1 MAKQRNKIK
10 NDTIKQIRLL
20 LGDGMIDIEL
30 DPEHYD
36 LSVDIAL
43 QKIRQRSENAVEEDF
58 YTIEFKKDVD
68 EYSLPEEI
76 TEVKK
81 IWHRSF
87 GHGISAGVDM
97 DPFELAYANSYF
109 FMNNHVGGIS
119 TYELFSQYRET
130 LNRVAATDI
139 QFIWNPNTHKMKLLR
154 KMRADEVVLLHVYL
168 ERPDDQLLTDP
179 YLKSWMRDYSTAY
192 CKKMIGEAR
201 SKFATLPGAQGGVS
215 LNGDALKADAMADI
229 EKLENE
235 LKLYIDGSA
244 PLGVMIG

>member
-10 NDTIKQIRLL
+10 NDVIKQIRLL

-43 QKIRQRSENAVEEDF
+43 DKIRQRSENAVEEDF
-58 YTIEFKKDVD
+58 YTIELKKDVA
-68 EYSLPEEI
+68 EYTLPKEI
-76 TEVKK
+76 TEVKR
-81 IWHRSF
+81 IHHRSF
-87 GHGISAGVDM
+87 GHGISAGIDM

-119 TYELFSQYRET
+119 TYELFAQYRET

-139 QFIWNPNTHKMKLLR
+139 QFIWNPNTHKIKLLR
-154 KMRADEVVLLHVYL
+154 KMRADEMVLLHVYL

-179 YLKSWMRDYSTAY
+179 FLKSWMRDYALAY

-215 LNGDALKADAMADI
+215 LNGETMKADAMTDI
-229 EKLENE
+229 DKLETE

>member
-10 NDTIKQIRLL
+10 NDVIKQIRLL
-20 LGDGMIDIEL
+20 LGDGMVDIEL

-36 LSVDIAL
+36 LAIDIAL
-43 QKIRQRSENAVEEDF
+43 DKIRQRSENAVEEDF
-58 YTIEFKKDVD
+58 YTIILKKDVD
-68 EYSLPEEI
+68 QYTLPAEI

-81 IWHRSF
+81 IHHRSF
-87 GHGISAGVDM
+87 GHGMSAGVDM

-130 LNRVAATDI
+130 LNKVAATDI
-139 QFIWNPNTHKMKLLR
+139 QFIWNPSTKKIKLLR
-154 KMRADEVVLLHVYL
+154 KMRADETVLLHVYL
-168 ERPDDQLLTDP
+168 ERPDEQLLVDP
-179 YLKSWMRDYSTAY
+179 YLKSWMRDYALAY

-201 SKFATLPGAQGGVS
+201 SKFSTLPGAQGGVS
-215 LNGDALKADAMADI
+215 LNGDALKADAAVDI
-229 EKLENE
+229 EKLETE
-235 LKLYIDGSA
+235 LKVYIDGSA

>member
-1 MAKQRNKIK
+1 MPKQRNKVK
-10 NDTIKQIRLL
+10 NDVIKQIRLL

-43 QKIRQRSENAVEEDF
+43 DKIRQRSENAVEEDF
-58 YTIEFKKDVD
+58 YTIELKKEVD
-68 EYSLPEEI
+68 EYTLPAEI
-76 TEVKK
+76 TEVKR
-81 IWHRSF
+81 IHHRSF

-119 TYELFSQYRET
+119 TYELFAQYRET

-139 QFIWNPNTHKMKLLR
+139 QFIWNPNTHKIKLLR
-154 KMRADEVVLLHVYL
+154 KMRADEIVLLHVYL

-179 YLKSWMRDYSTAY
+179 YLKSWMRDYALAY

-215 LNGDALKADAMADI
+215 LNGETMKADAMTDI
-229 EKLENE
+229 DKLETE

>member
-1 MAKQRNKIK
+1 MPKQRNKVK
-10 NDTIKQIRLL
+10 NDVIKQIRLL
-20 LGDGMIDIEL
+20 LGDGMVDIEL

-36 LSVDIAL
+36 LAIDIAL
-43 QKIRQRSENAVEEDF
+43 DKIRQRSENAVEEDM
-58 YTIEFKKDVD
+58 YTIEFKKEVD
-68 EYSLPEEI
+68 EYTLPSEI

-109 FMNNHVGGIS
+109 FMNNHIGGIS

-139 QFIWNPNTHKMKLLR
+139 QFIWNPNTHKIKLLR
-154 KMRADEVVLLHVYL
+154 KMRADEIVLLHVYL

-229 EKLENE
+229 DKLENE

>member
-1 MAKQRNKIK
+1 MPKQRNKVK
-10 NDTIKQIRLL
+10 NDVIKQIRLL
-20 LGDGMIDIEL
+20 LGDGMVDIEL

-36 LSVDIAL
+36 LAIDISL
-43 QKIRQRSENAVEEDF
+43 DKIRQRSENAVEEDF
-58 YTIEFKKDVD
+58 YTIELKKDID
-68 EYSLPEEI
+68 EYSLPAEI

-81 IWHRSF
+81 IWHRAF

-109 FMNNHVGGIS
+109 FMNNHIGGIS

-139 QFIWNPNTHKMKLLR
+139 QFIWNPNTHKIKLLR

>member
-1 MAKQRNKIK
+1 MAKNTKVRNDVIK
-10 NDTIKQIRLL
+10 EVRLL
-20 LGDGMIDIEL
+20 LGDGMVDIEL
-30 DPEHYD
+30 DPDHYD
-36 LSVDIAL
+36 LAVDVAL
-43 QKIRQRSENAVEEDF
+43 SKIRQRSENAVEEDM
-58 YTIEFKKDVD
+58 YTIELKKDVD
-68 EYSLPEEI
+68 EYSLPAEI
-76 TEVKK
+76 IEVKK

-87 GHGISAGVDM
+87 GHGISSGIDM

-109 FMNNHVGGIS
+109 FMNNHIGGIS

-168 ERPDDQLLTDP
+168 ERPDDQLLMDP
-179 YLKSWMRDYSTAY
+179 YLKSWMRDYSTAF

-229 EKLENE
+229 EKLETE

>member
-1 MAKQRNKIK
+1 MPKQRNKVK
-10 NDTIKQIRLL
+10 NDVIKQIRLL
-20 LGDGMIDIEL
+20 LGDGMVDIEL

-36 LSVDIAL
+36 LAIDIAL
-43 QKIRQRSENAVEEDF
+43 DKIRQRSENAVEEDM
-58 YTIEFKKDVD
+58 YTIELKKDVD
-68 EYSLPEEI
+68 EYSLPAEI
-76 TEVKK
+76 TEVKR
-81 IWHRSF
+81 IWHRAF

-109 FMNNHVGGIS
+109 FMNNHIGGIS

-139 QFIWNPNTHKMKLLR
+139 QFIWNPNTHKIKLLR

-192 CKKMIGEAR
+192 CKRMIGEAR

-215 LNGDALKADAMADI
+215 LNGDALKADAMAEI
-229 EKLENE
+229 EKLETE

-244 PLGVMIG
+244 PLGIMIG

>member
-1 MAKQRNKIK
+1 MPKQRNKVK
-10 NDTIKQIRLL
+10 NDVIKQIRLL

-36 LSVDIAL
+36 LAIDISL
-43 QKIRQRSENAVEEDF
+43 DKIRQRSENAVEEDF
-58 YTIEFKKDVD
+58 YTIEFKKEVD
-68 EYSLPEEI
+68 EYSLPAEI

-81 IWHRSF
+81 IWHRAF

-109 FMNNHVGGIS
+109 FMNNHIGGIS

-139 QFIWNPNTHKMKLLR
+139 QFIWNPNTHKIKLLR

-192 CKKMIGEAR
+192 CKRMIGEAR
-201 SKFATLPGAQGGVS
+201 SKYATLPGAQGGVS
-215 LNGDALKADAMADI
+215 LNGDVLKADANAEI

>member
-1 MAKQRNKIK
+1 MPKQRNKIK

-43 QKIRQRSENAVEEDF
+43 DKIRQRSENAVEEDF
-58 YTIEFKKDVD
+58 YTIQLKKEVD
-68 EYSLPEEI
+68 EYTLPTEI
-76 TEVKK
+76 TEVKR
-81 IWHRSF
+81 IHHRSF

-139 QFIWNPNTHKMKLLR
+139 QFIWNPTTHKLKLLR
-154 KMRADEVVLLHVYL
+154 KMRADEMVLLHVYL
-168 ERPDDQLLTDP
+168 ERSEDQLLTDP
-179 YLKSWMRDYSTAY
+179 YLKSWMRDYSTAF

-229 EKLENE
+229 EKLETE

>member
-1 MAKQRNKIK
+1 MPKQRNKIK
-10 NDTIKQIRLL
+10 NDVIKQIRLL

-43 QKIRQRSENAVEEDF
+43 SKIRQRSENAVEEDF
-58 YTIEFKKDVD
+58 YTIELKKDVA
-68 EYSLPEEI
+68 EYTLPEEI

-81 IWHRSF
+81 VHHRSF
-87 GHGISAGVDM
+87 GHGISSGVDM

-130 LNRVAATDI
+130 LNRIAATDI
-139 QFIWNPNTHKMKLLR
+139 QFIWNPVTHKIKLLR
-154 KMRADEVVLLHVYL
+154 KMRADEMVLLHVYL
-168 ERPDDQLLTDP
+168 ERSVDQLLSDP
-179 YLKSWMRDYSTAY
+179 YLKSWMRDYALAY

-201 SKFATLPGAQGGVS
+201 SKFSTLPGEQGGVS
-215 LNGDALKADAMADI
+215 LNGDVLKADAAADI
-229 EKLENE
+229 EKLETE

>member
-1 MAKQRNKIK
+1 MPKQRNKVK
-10 NDTIKQIRLL
+10 NDVIKQIRLL
-20 LGDGMIDIEL
+20 LGDGMVDIEL

-36 LSVDIAL
+36 LAIDITL
-43 QKIRQRSENAVEEDF
+43 DKIRQRSENAVEEDM
-58 YTIEFKKDVD
+58 YTIELKKDVD
-68 EYSLPEEI
+68 EYSLPAEI

-87 GHGISAGVDM
+87 GHGISTGVDM

-109 FMNNHVGGIS
+109 FMNNHIGGIS

-139 QFIWNPNTHKMKLLR
+139 QFIWNPNTHKIKLLR

-168 ERPDDQLLTDP
+168 ERPDDQLLMDP

-192 CKKMIGEAR
+192 CKRMIGEAR

-229 EKLENE
+229 EKLETE

>member
-10 NDTIKQIRLL
+10 NDVIKQIRLL
-20 LGDGMIDIEL
+20 LGDGMVDIEL

-36 LSVDIAL
+36 LAIDISVD
-43 QKIRQRSENAVEEDF
+43 KIRQRSENAVQEDF
-58 YTIEFKKDVD
+58 YTIELKEEVD
-68 EYSLPEEI
+68 EYTLPTEI

-81 IWHRSF
+81 IHHRSF
-87 GHGISAGVDM
+87 GHGISTGVDM

-139 QFIWNPNTHKMKLLR
+139 QFIWRPNSHKLKLLR
-154 KMRADEVVLLHVYL
+154 RMRADEIVLLHVYL

-179 YLKSWMRDYSTAY
+179 YLKSWMRDYSLAY

-201 SKFATLPGAQGGVS
+201 SKFSTLPGAQGGVS

-229 EKLENE
+229 DKLENE

>member
-10 NDTIKQIRLL
+10 NDVIKQIRLL
-20 LGDGMIDIEL
+20 LGDGMVDIEL

-36 LSVDIAL
+36 LAIDIAL
-43 QKIRQRSENAVEEDF
+43 DKIRQRSENAVEEDF
-58 YTIEFKKDVD
+58 YTIQLKKDQD
-68 EYSLPEEI
+68 EYTLPAEI

-81 IWHRSF
+81 VHHRSF

-119 TYELFSQYRET
+119 TYELFAQYRET

-139 QFIWNPNTHKMKLLR
+139 QFIWNPNTHKIKLLR
-154 KMRADEVVLLHVYL
+154 KMRADEIVLLHVYL
-168 ERPDDQLLTDP
+168 ERPDDQLLVDP
-179 YLKSWMRDYSTAY
+179 YLKSWMRDYSLAY

-201 SKFATLPGAQGGVS
+201 SKFATLPGAQGGVA
-215 LNGDALKADAMADI
+215 LNGDTLKADAAVDI
-229 EKLENE
+229 EKLETE

>member
-1 MAKQRNKIK
+1 MPKQRNKVK
-10 NDTIKQIRLL
+10 NDVIKQIRLL
-20 LGDGMIDIEL
+20 LGDGMVDIEL

-36 LSVDIAL
+36 LAIDIAL
-43 QKIRQRSENAVEEDF
+43 DKIRQRSENAVEEDM
-58 YTIEFKKDVD
+58 YTIELKKEVD
-68 EYSLPEEI
+68 EYSLPAEI

-81 IWHRSF
+81 IWHRAF

-109 FMNNHVGGIS
+109 FMNNHIGGIS

-139 QFIWNPNTHKMKLLR
+139 QFIWNPNTHKIKLLR

-192 CKKMIGEAR
+192 CKRMIGEAR
-201 SKFATLPGAQGGVS
+201 SKYATLPGAQGGVS
-215 LNGDALKADAMADI
+215 LNGDVLKADANAEID
-229 EKLENE
+229 KLENE

-244 PLGVMIG
+244 PLGIMIG

>member
-1 MAKQRNKIK
+1 MPKQRNKIK
-10 NDTIKQIRLL
+10 NDVIKQIRLL
-20 LGDGMIDIEL
+20 LGDGMVDIEL

-36 LSVDIAL
+36 LAIDISL
-43 QKIRQRSENAVEEDF
+43 DKIRQRSENAVEEDM
-58 YTIEFKKDVD
+58 YTIELKKDVD
-68 EYSLPEEI
+68 EYSLPAEI

-87 GHGISAGVDM
+87 GHGISTGVDM

-215 LNGDALKADAMADI
+215 LNGEALKADAMADI
-229 EKLENE
+229 EKLETE

>member
-10 NDTIKQIRLL
+10 NDVIKQIRLL

-36 LSVDIAL
+36 LAIDVSVD
-43 QKIRQRSENAVEEDF
+43 KIRQRSENAVQEDF
-58 YTIEFKKDVD
+58 YTIELKKEVE
-68 EYSLPEEI
+68 EYSLPKEI

-81 IWHRSF
+81 IHHRSF
-87 GHGISAGVDM
+87 GHGISSGVDM

-139 QFIWNPNTHKMKLLR
+139 QFIWNPTTHKLKLLR
-154 KMRADEVVLLHVYL
+154 KMRADEMVLLHVYL
-168 ERPDDQLLTDP
+168 ERSEDQLLTDP
-179 YLKSWMRDYSTAY
+179 YLKSWMRDYSLAY
-192 CKKMIGEAR
+192 CKRMIGEAR
-201 SKFATLPGAQGGVS
+201 SKFSALPGAQGGVT
-215 LNGDALKADAMADI
+215 LNGDALKADASVDI
-229 EKLENE
+229 EKLETE

>member
-1 MAKQRNKIK
+1 MPKQRNKVK
-10 NDTIKQIRLL
+10 NDVIKQIRLL

-36 LSVDIAL
+36 LAIDISL
-43 QKIRQRSENAVEEDF
+43 DKIRQRSENAVEEDF
-58 YTIEFKKDVD
+58 YTIELKKDVD
-68 EYSLPEEI
+68 EYSLPAEI

-109 FMNNHVGGIS
+109 FMNNHIGGIS

>member
-1 MAKQRNKIK
+1 MPKQRNKVK
-10 NDTIKQIRLL
+10 NDVIKQIRLL
-20 LGDGMIDIEL
+20 LGDGMVDIEL

-36 LSVDIAL
+36 LAIDISL
-43 QKIRQRSENAVEEDF
+43 DKIRQRSENAVEEDM
-58 YTIEFKKDVD
+58 YTIELKKDVD
-68 EYSLPEEI
+68 EYSLPAEI

-87 GHGISAGVDM
+87 GHGISSGIDM

-109 FMNNHVGGIS
+109 FMNNHIGGIS

-139 QFIWNPNTHKMKLLR
+139 QFIWNPNTHKLKLLR

-192 CKKMIGEAR
+192 CKRMIGEAR
-201 SKFATLPGAQGGVS
+201 SKYATLPGAQGGVS
-215 LNGDALKADAMADI
+215 LNGDVLKADANAEID
-229 EKLENE
+229 KLENE

-244 PLGVMIG
+244 PLGIMIG

>member
-10 NDTIKQIRLL
+10 NDVIKQVRLL
-20 LGDGMIDIEL
+20 LGDGMVDIEL

-36 LSVDIAL
+36 LAIDIAL
-43 QKIRQRSENAVEEDF
+43 DKIRQRSENAVEEDF
-58 YTIEFKKDVD
+58 YTIELKKEVD
-68 EYSLPEEI
+68 EYTLPAEI
-76 TEVKK
+76 TEVKR
-81 IWHRSF
+81 IHHRSF
-87 GHGISAGVDM
+87 GHGISSGVDM

-139 QFIWNPNTHKMKLLR
+139 QFIWNPTTKKIKLLR
-154 KMRADEVVLLHVYL
+154 KMRADEMVLLHVYL
-168 ERPDDQLLTDP
+168 ERPDEQLLVDP
-179 YLKSWMRDYSTAY
+179 YLKSWMRDYSLAY
-192 CKKMIGEAR
+192 CKKMIVEAR

-215 LNGDALKADAMADI
+215 LNGDTLKADAAADI
-229 EKLENE
+229 ERLETE

>member
-1 MAKQRNKIK
+1 MPKQRNKIK
-10 NDTIKQIRLL
+10 NDVIKQIRLL

-43 QKIRQRSENAVEEDF
+43 SKIRQRSENAVEEDF
-58 YTIEFKKDVD
+58 YTIELKKDIA
-68 EYSLPEEI
+68 EYTLPEEI

-81 IWHRSF
+81 VHHRSF
-87 GHGISAGVDM
+87 GHGISSGVDM

-130 LNRVAATDI
+130 LNKIAATDI
-139 QFIWNPNTHKMKLLR
+139 QFIWNPVTHKIKLLR
-154 KMRADEVVLLHVYL
+154 KMRADEIVLLHVYL

-179 YLKSWMRDYSTAY
+179 YLKSWLRDYALAY

-201 SKFATLPGAQGGVS
+201 SKFSTLPGAQGGVS
-215 LNGDALKADAMADI
+215 LNGETMKADATADI
-229 EKLENE
+229 DKLENE
-235 LKLYIDGSA
+235 LKLYIDGSS
-244 PLGVMIG
+244 PLGIMIG

>member
-1 MAKQRNKIK
+1 MPKQRNKVK
-10 NDTIKQIRLL
+10 NDVIKQIRLL
-20 LGDGMIDIEL
+20 LGDGMVDIEL

-36 LSVDIAL
+36 LAIDISL
-43 QKIRQRSENAVEEDF
+43 DKIRQRSENAVEEDF
-58 YTIEFKKDVD
+58 YTIELKKDID
-68 EYSLPEEI
+68 EYSLPAEI

-109 FMNNHVGGIS
+109 FMNNHIGGIS